1 MTTDTTADESKLTHR
16 EWVAQT
22 EFRFT
27 SSEESRHFLV
37 FSTYLLESNKKI
49 CLFSYQRSCQLPMKE
64 LEG

>member
-22 EFRFT
+22 EFRLT

-37 FSTYLLESNKKI
+37 FSTYLLESNKKYV
-49 CLFSYQRSCQLPMKE
+49 FSHIKDLVSFQ
-64 LEG
+64 